1 MQNPQEHGKPAGA
14 SGTQQIKDHEVSDPA
29 ARAVSLVTT
38 DPAEFELALR
48 PWELMCRPL
57 TGGDFRH
64 TITGVKT
71 AEFTIY
77 RERFSVPVDVQG
89 VSPNDTFV
97 IGAPI
102 YTGREAQY
110 WGTPYSG
117 STMPSSLPGPL
128 DVKLDT
134 GHYHQVAIID
144 LRFLR
149 VQLSEE
155 VFESLYSAMRSR
167 FLLVPPKVLKDYTDW
182 GGRLLNLA
190 AKYPSLIEH
199 ESIVRTLRQD
209 LLQHISLIAAPTLLM
224 PNSKDYS
231 ARQQGLLKAL
241 DYMRSDFESQF
252 SMAEISQVCGISER
266 SLQYAFQETFGTTPH
281 RYMKRRRLHAVR
293 QALITSRQNGN
304 NVSQVATNYG
314 FYELGRFSVEYRQLF
329 GESPS
334 TTMKQAEI

>member
-1 MQNPQEHGKPAGA
+1 MQIPQEHGKPVAA
-14 SGTQQIKDHEVSDPA
+14 SDTQQIKDREASDPA
-29 ARAVSLVTT
+29 ARAMSLVTT

-48 PWELMCRPL
+48 PWELLCRPR
-57 TGGDFRH
+57 TGSDFRH

-77 RERFSVPVDVQG
+77 REHFSVPVDVQG
-89 VSPNDTFV
+89 MSPDNTLV

-110 WGTPYSG
+110 WGSPYSG
-117 STMPSSLPGPL
+117 STMPSTLPGPL
-128 DVKLDT
+128 DVKLDA

-149 VQLSEE
+149 TQLSEE
-155 VFESLYSAMRSR
+155 VFENLYSAMRSR

-190 AKYPSLIEH
+190 AKDPSLIEH
-199 ESIVRTLRQD
+199 EPIVRTLRQE
-209 LLQHISLIAAPTLLM
+209 LLQHLSLIAGSTLLM
-224 PNSKDYS
+224 PDSKDYS
-231 ARQQGLLKAL
+231 ARQQVLLKAL
-241 DYMRSDFESQF
+241 DYMRSDFETQF
-252 SMAEISQVCGISER
+252 SMAVICQVCGISER
-266 SLQYAFQETFGTTPH
+266 SLQYVFQETFGTTPH

-293 QALITSRQNGN
+293 QALITSRQNEN

-329 GESPS
+329 GEPPS
-334 TTMKQAEI
+334 TTMTQAKI